1 MATELQT
8 GNLIKLLNLML
19 VAENNSRYVSA
30 FLLFSARL
38 HTHRWV
44 HWLEGK
50 DVFSLEG
57 GGQRSLLVL
66 MLCGKHHHDERISL
80 RLLLLLF
87 LGLVGQLVG
96 SALAFLRDH

>member
-19 VAENNSRYVSA
+19 VAEKSSRYVSA

-66 MLCGKHHHDERISL
+66 MLCGKHHHDE
-80 RLLLLLF
+80 LLLLLF